1 MNLQKITSG
10 LLLLVAPFV
19 FGQQQNFTPE
29 KLWELKRLSGGNVSP
44 DKSNVLFKS
53 SVYEMDKNSGKSEY
67 HIYNL
72 KKKSHEKIT
81 GENAKIKGL
90 HWTED
95 GIAGKIT
102 DGENTKIVSSSL
114 DSPEI
119 KTLLTKSSK
128 DLIDFK
134 ISPKGKYIIT
144 LERVKTR
151 KTTLDNYPE
160 YPEANVQVY
169 DDLLYKHWDT
179 WQDEFSDQLFLYT
192 IENGKANPEGIN
204 LLANTPYDGVMKPFS
219 GLENVTFINEKHVVY
234 ASKKKVGKDYATST
248 DSELYVYDIEKNETS
263 NWTEAYNGY
272 DSSPKV
278 HEKTQNLAWLSMAN
292 DGFESDKNDIIV
304 RNIELQEDR
313 NLTASIDLTV
323 SDFIWNEK
331 GDKIYFLA
339 VIEATYQIFELDVKT
354 KKHRQVTT
362 GDHNYGSLSL
372 ANKKII
378 AMRQSMLHPNE
389 MFEVDIKTGAA
400 TQLTHANDEALKQ
413 FSAPTIQKRWV
424 TTTDDKKML
433 TWVILPPNFDENKE
447 YPTLLYCQGGPQS
460 AVSQFFSFRWNFRL
474 MASDGYVVV
483 APNRRG
489 LPGFGQKWNDAI
501 SKDWGGQSIRDYL
514 AAIDDVSK
522 EKYVDKNRIGAVG
535 ASYGGY
541 SVFYLAGVHEGRF
554 KSLIAH
560 AGLFNMT
567 SWYGT
572 TEELFFANWDI
583 GGPYW
588 DKKNEKSYTEFSPH
602 KLVNNWDTPI
612 LIIQGGK
619 DFRVPEGQS
628 FEAFQAAQLKGI
640 KSKMVYFPEENHWI
654 LQPQNAMIW
663 QKEFFGWLDE
673 TLKN

>member
-1 MNLQKITSG
+1 MNLQKFASVI
-10 LLLLVAPFV
+10 LLLVAPLV
-19 FGQQQNFTPE
+19 YGQKQSFTPE
-29 KLWELKRLSGGNVSP
+29 KLWDLKRISGGSVSP
-44 DKSNVLFKS
+44 DNASVLYTS
-53 SVYEMDKNSGKSEY
+53 SVYDMENNSGKGDTY
-67 HIYNL
+67 VFDL
-72 KKKSHEKIT
+72 KKGESEIIT
-81 GENAKIKGL
+81 GENAKISGIR
-90 HWTED
+90 WTND
-95 GIAGKIT
+95 GIAGFIT
-102 DGENTKIVSSSL
+102 DKNEKRIVTSSL
-114 DSPEI
+114 KKPNLHTVLSKPSNELLDFKFSPE
-119 KTLLTKSSK
+119 
-128 DLIDFK
+128 
-134 ISPKGKYIIT
+134 GKYLIT
-144 LERVKTR
+144 LERVKT
-151 KTTLDNYPE
+151 KQTTADLYPE
-160 YPEANVQVY
+160 YPKANVQVY
-169 DDLLYKHWDT
+169 DDLMYKHWDK
-179 WQDEFSDQLFLYT
+179 WEDEFSDQLFIYT
-192 IENGKANPEGIN
+192 LEKGKANSNGVN
-204 LLANTPYDGVMKPFS
+204 LLEGTPYHGVMKPFS
-219 GLENVTFINEKHVVY
+219 GLENVVFFNETQVVY
-234 ASKKKVGKDYATST
+234 ASKKKTGKDYATST
-248 DSELYVYDIEKNETS
+248 DSELYVYDIETKETS
-263 NWTEAYNGY
+263 NWTEAYQGY
-272 DSSPKV
+272 DTNPSF
-278 HEKTQNLAWLSMAN
+278 HDKTQQLAWLSMAT
-292 DGFESDKNDIIV
+292 DGFEADKKDIIV
-304 RNIELQEDR
+304 RDIKTQEDK
-313 NLTASIDLTV
+313 NLTGSIDLTIE
-323 SDFIWNEK
+323 DFIWNEK

-339 VIEATYQIFELDVKT
+339 VTEATYQLFELDVNT
-354 KKHRQVTT
+354 KKHRKITT
-362 GDHNYGSLSL
+362 GDHNYGSLAL
-372 ANKKII
+372 ANNKLI

-389 MFEVDIKTGAA
+389 MFEVDVKTGKAK
-400 TQLTHANDEALKQ
+400 QLTHANDEALKQ
-413 FSAPTIQKRWV
+413 FDAPTIEKRWV
-424 TTTDDKKML
+424 TTSDDKKML

-474 MASDGYVVV
+474 MASDGYVIV

-522 EKYVDKNRIGAVG
+522 EKYVDKKRIGAIG

-588 DKKNEKSYTEFSPH
+588 DKENEKSYTEYSPH

-640 KSKMVYFPEENHWI
+640 KSKLVYFPEENHWI
-654 LQPQNAMIW
+654 LSPHNAMVW
-663 QKEFFGWLDE
+663 QKEFFKWLDE

>member
-1 MNLQKITSG
+1 MNLQKLASG
-10 LLLLVAPFV
+10 FLLLVAPFV
-19 FGQQQNFTPE
+19 YGQNQTFTPE
-29 KLWELKRLSGGNVSP
+29 KLWELKRINGGSVSP
-44 DKSNVLFKS
+44 DHSSVLYSS
-53 SVYEMDKNSGKSEY
+53 SVYDMDKNNGKSDHY
-67 HIYNL
+67 IYDL
-72 KKKSHEKIT
+72 KKGNSELIT
-81 GENAKIKGL
+81 GELAKIGAIRWIK
-90 HWTED
+90 D
-95 GIAGKIT
+95 GVAGVIT
-102 DGENTKIVSSSL
+102 ANEETQIVTSSIKQ
-114 DSPEI
+114 PEI
-119 KTLLTKSSK
+119 KTILKRPSDQLL
-128 DLIDFK
+128 DFK
-134 ISPKGKYIIT
+134 ISPEGKYIIT

-151 KTTLDNYPE
+151 KTTADRYPK
-160 YPEANVQVY
+160 YPKANVQIY
-169 DDLLYKHWDT
+169 DDLMYKHWDK

-192 IENGKANPEGIN
+192 IENGKANPNGVN
-204 LLANTPYDGVMKPFS
+204 LLEGTQYDGVMKPFS
-219 GLENVTFINEKHVVY
+219 GLENVAFYNEELVIY
-234 ASKKKVGKDYATST
+234 ASKKKTGKEYAVST
-248 DSELYVYDIEKNETS
+248 DSELYVYNIGTKETS
-263 NWTEAYNGY
+263 NWTEAYQGY
-272 DSSPKV
+272 DTHPV
-278 HEKTQNLAWLSMAN
+278 FHEKSHQLAWLSMAT
-292 DGFESDKNDIIV
+292 DGFEADKNDIII
-304 RNIELQEDR
+304 RDIKTQMDR
-313 NLTASIDLTV
+313 NLTESIDLTV
-323 SDFIWNEK
+323 SSFVWNEK

-339 VIEATYQIFELDVKT
+339 VTEATYQLFELDVKT
-354 KKHRQVTT
+354 KKHRQITT
-362 GDHNYGSLSL
+362 GDHNYGSLAL
-372 ANKKII
+372 AGKKLI

-389 MFEVDIKTGAA
+389 MFEVDIKTGKAK
-400 TQLTHANDEALKQ
+400 QLTHANDEVLKQ
-413 FSAPTIQKRWV
+413 FDAPTIEKRWV
-424 TTTDDKKML
+424 TTSDNKKML
-433 TWVILPPNFDENKE
+433 TWVILPPNFDKNKE

-522 EKYVDKNRIGAVG
+522 EDYVDKERIGAVG

-572 TEELFFANWDI
+572 TEELFFANHDI

-588 DKKNEKSYTEFSPH
+588 DKENEKSYTEFSPH

-640 KSKMVYFPEENHWI
+640 KSRMVYFPEENHWI
-654 LQPQNAMIW
+654 LSPQNAMVW
-663 QKEFFGWLDE
+663 QKEFFNWLDE